1 MHIEDYEW
9 VLYMHGDLSKKR
21 ESEMEA
27 HLENCSQCLAAYVR
41 ITTGESIEPAVK
53 KSISSQKWKQTGKPR
68 SLRWGVLAALVL
80 LLFIGV
86 SFTPSGQIAWAN
98 LRLTLEEL
106 GNTLG
111 EVFGVGEKA
120 DVITT
125 VDQSPQTHHGI
136 EVKIDQIF
144 IESDKVFYSVL
155 IASDLITEN
164 KFNLQISN
172 QHLDIEGENIPFVSN
187 NFVLTPPNP
196 TSAKDEDGKP
206 VPVSTW
212 IMQAVTAKDY
222 SGNEA
227 VNVQIRIDEMVYWEK
242 DFGEPSIIK
251 GPWVFDF
258 VVDGTLVTR
267 ETREFPLKVQFKE
280 KNDEFEIEQLSIS
293 PIRARINV
301 THLNARLLGSYV
313 DEDGKEIKYY
323 DTSINLTGFLIQDGK
338 GNEAEIATRDYP
350 YSESE
355 ESVFE
360 FTSDVADNPY
370 SWLKNADQV
379 TITPYFTR
387 LSGNSGGT
395 GIRRNYPVDGGG
407 FTIQLTKGGQDD

>member
-1 MHIEDYEW
+1 
-9 VLYMHGDLSKKR
+9 
-21 ESEMEA
+21 
-27 HLENCSQCLAAYVR
+27 
-41 ITTGESIEPAVK
+41 
-53 KSISSQKWKQTGKPR
+53 
-68 SLRWGVLAALVL
+68 
-80 LLFIGV
+80 
-86 SFTPSGQIAWAN
+86 
-98 LRLTLEEL
+98 
-106 GNTLG
+106 
-111 EVFGVGEKA
+111 
-120 DVITT
+120 
-125 VDQSPQTHHGI
+125 
-136 EVKIDQIF
+136 
-144 IESDKVFYSVL
+144 
-155 IASDLITEN
+155 
-164 KFNLQISN
+164 
-172 QHLDIEGENIPFVSN
+172 
-187 NFVLTPPNP
+187 
-196 TSAKDEDGKP
+196 
-206 VPVSTW
+206 
-212 IMQAVTAKDY
+212 
-222 SGNEA
+222 
-227 VNVQIRIDEMVYWEK
+227 
-242 DFGEPSIIK
+242 
-251 GPWVFDF
+251 
-258 VVDGTLVTR
+258 VDGTLVTR
-267 ETREFPLKVQFKE
+267 ETREFPLKVRFKE
-280 KNDEFEIEQLSIS
+280 KKDEFEITQLSIS